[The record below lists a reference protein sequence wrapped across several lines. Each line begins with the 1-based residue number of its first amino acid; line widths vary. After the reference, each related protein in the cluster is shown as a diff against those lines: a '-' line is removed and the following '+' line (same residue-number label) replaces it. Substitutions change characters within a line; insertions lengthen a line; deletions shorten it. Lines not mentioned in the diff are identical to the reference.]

1 MKKLAKLLSVLL
13 VAVFLMSFGVT
24 AFANEGGSETIS
36 IFKTVHIAD
45 PSASKPVETFTFNF
59 EPVGVEEKTPAG
71 QSLAAEIQLKPL
83 TIEFNGE
90 EAYQYVSGTTD
101 CAATKF
107 LQILDLSSFSCDL
120 SKFMPGD
127 DLYFEWIVSEQ
138 KGSTDGMT
146 YDSTKYIM
154 VAKAKVEGSESSKEL
169 GTPVFYFYGEDGV
182 EKFENMQFNNSYEK
196 NTTLEVSNA
205 VKDSGGNNIPD
216 KAFAY
221 TMRVDK
227 PSLSEET
234 VLIYFI
240 LDEDGNILPA
250 QSGSALYGEAFS
262 FTLNDGYKVQ
272 IAVPEGSTF
281 DILEAGEKNF
291 KPSVTYNEEGKTEK
305 ISVKRDYDESL
316 AIPDFE
322 TTSKTSIRV
331 ANKGTTV
338 DFVNVKREVSP
349 TGIVINNLPF
359 VIMIVIACAGTAL
372 VVVSKNRRQNED

>member
-1 MKKLAKLLSVLL
+1 MKKITKFLSILL
-13 VAVFLMSFGVT
+13 VAVFLMGFGVT

-36 IFKTVHIAD
+36 IVKTVHIAD

-59 EPVGVEEKTPAG
+59 EPVGVNEKTPAG
-71 QSLAAEIQLKPL
+71 EPLAAEVPLNPL
-83 TIEFNGE
+83 TIDFDGTET
-90 EAYQYVSGTTD
+90 YQYISGTTD
-101 CAATKF
+101 CVATDSEE
-107 LQILDLSSFSCDL
+107 ILYPFTCDL
-120 SKFMPGD
+120 SAFQVD
-127 DLYFEWIVSEQ
+127 QVLCFEWIVSEQ
-138 KGSTDGMT
+138 KGSTTGMS

-154 VAKAKVEGSESSKEL
+154 VAKAKVEGSESSKTL

-182 EKFENMQFNNSYEK
+182 EKYENMQFNNSYEK
-196 NTTLEVSNA
+196 DTTLEVSNT
-205 VKDSGGNNIPD
+205 VLDSGNNNIPD

-227 PSLSEET
+227 PALSEET
-234 VLIYFI
+234 VFVYFV
-240 LDEDGNILPA
+240 LDKDGNILPS

-262 FTLNDGYKVQ
+262 FTLNDGYKAQFV
-272 IAVPEGSTF
+272 VPEGTTF
-281 DILEAGEKNF
+281 DVLETGEKNF

-331 ANKGTTV
+331 ANGDTGTTV